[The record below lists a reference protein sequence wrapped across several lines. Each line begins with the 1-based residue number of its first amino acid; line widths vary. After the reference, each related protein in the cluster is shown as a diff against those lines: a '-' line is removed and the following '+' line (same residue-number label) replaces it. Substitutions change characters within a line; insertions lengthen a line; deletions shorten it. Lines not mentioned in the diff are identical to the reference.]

1 MNDKLKEIIFNKLY
15 EDLRY
20 VEIIPYKESIWF
32 IDRKENYWYFEYEKS
47 GSLWYKGA
55 FFTNFFPLFS
65 LERNEYRWILAEW
78 VEEVLNCKV
87 ETPAG
92 AACQL
97 YFAVEEVL
105 NCKVETPYL
114 QPNYRISMVE
124 KVLNCKVE
132 TSILWLDHSLLKV
145 EEVLFSAVKTIENER

>member
-1 MNDKLKEIIFNKLY
+1 MNDKFKQIIFNKLY
-15 EDLRY
+15 EDLKH
-20 VEIIPYKESIWF
+20 VEIISHEDSIWF
-32 IDRKENYWYFEYEKS
+32 IGREEKYWFLRYRKS
-47 GSLWYKGA
+47 GKLWWRWD
-55 FFTNFFPLFS
+55 FFDDFFQLFCT
-65 LERNEYRWILAEW
+65 ERNEYRWILAEW

-87 ETPAG
+87 ETPCG
-92 AACQL
+92 EF
-97 YFAVEEVL
+97 YIYIKKVEEVL